1 MTFGPLALASVTAV
15 AALSFAR
22 VFSDATAALPA
33 LFAALVGHA
42 VMQLARR
49 ASWPAAATTVA
60 SFAGLTAIGVWAIA
74 PHTTVWGVPTP
85 ETASALGDRLVGGFS
100 ELSTASV
107 PVDPDSGV
115 VVLAALGAWLA
126 ASASEW
132 VAFRARATLA
142 AFIPATTL
150 FTITATLGTDQY
162 EALVTG
168 GFVAAALLFLL
179 THAPAQA
186 DETHAW
192 FRSPGLSLTPTPV
205 LWAGL
210 PLVVIAALVAPLLG
224 PRLPEAR
231 SAGLFDLT
239 PQDGPQT
246 RVTVSPLVDIR
257 DRLTRT
263 PRVDVFTV
271 AATRPAYWR
280 LAALETYDGQIWSS
294 LADYQSADSTLPA
307 GGSTDAAPSEEV
319 VQQFRISN
327 LAQFWLPA
335 AYRPVSI
342 DLPGARV
349 NPDSLTLL
357 TDQETAAGL
366 EYSVVS
372 QVPAYGPAD
381 LIRGG
386 GEIPRDVEPMLKLPP
401 GTSPV
406 VSQLA
411 REATAGTATDYEKA
425 LALQDWFRDNFTYS
439 EEAPAGHSGDRMT
452 DFLTVSRAGFC
463 EQFSASFA
471 VMARSLGIPARV
483 AVGFTPGTLDPDR
496 GVYQVTT
503 EEAHAWPE
511 VWIAPYGW
519 VAFEPTPTRS
529 NPSPADHT
537 GTYDPAAPYASA
549 EPDPDEA
556 TDPTAPPT
564 EDPTTEPSLDTE
576 LQPPEDGGGQL
587 AGEPWPRRLAVTAAL
602 LSILTVGVGLWWFRR
617 SSVRRTRRLRRLPP
631 RDSILVSWD
640 LLVQR
645 LRREGVPLP
654 SSLTPAECA
663 MAAAAHR
670 PELWAPMDRLRER
683 VELAAY
689 APVEPGPG
697 DLELVR
703 SLLREIDTLLSSPH
717 VEQAPAT
724 TAQP

>member
-15 AALSFAR
+15 AALSFVG
-22 VFSDATAALPA
+22 VFSEATAALPA

-42 VMQLARR
+42 VMQLARSAR
-49 ASWPAAATTVA
+49 WTPATTTVA
-60 SFAGLTAIGVWAIA
+60 SVAGLGAIGVWGIT
-74 PHTTVWGVPTP
+74 PHTTAWGIPTP
-85 ETASALGDRLVGGFS
+85 ETASVLGDRLAEGFS

-107 PVDPDSGV
+107 PVDPHSGV

-132 VAFRARATLA
+132 VAFRARATLSA
-142 AFIPATTL
+142 LIPAATL
-150 FTITATLGTDQY
+150 FTITAALGTDRY
-162 EALVTG
+162 EAVVTG

-192 FRSPGLSLTPTPV
+192 FRGRDTSLTPTPV

-210 PLVVIAALVAPLLG
+210 PLVLAAALVAPLLG

-231 SAGLFDLT
+231 SAGLLDLT
-239 PQDGPQT
+239 PQDGPRT

-263 PRVDVFTV
+263 PPVDVFTV
-271 AATRPAYWR
+271 TATRPAYWR
-280 LAALETYDGQIWSS
+280 MAALETYDGQIWSS
-294 LADYQSADSTLPA
+294 LADYESADSTLPP
-307 GGSTDAAPSEEV
+307 GGSTEAVPSEEV
-319 VQQFRISN
+319 VQQFRIGN

-349 NPDSLTLL
+349 NRDSLTLL

-366 EYSVVS
+366 EYSVTS
-372 QVPAYGPAD
+372 QVPGYGPAD
-381 LIRGG
+381 LSRGG
-386 GEIPRDVEPMLKLPP
+386 GEIPPDVEPMLELPADTP
-401 GTSPV
+401 PV

-411 REATAGTATDYEKA
+411 REATAGAVTDYEEA
-425 LALQDWFRDNFTYS
+425 LALQHWFRDNFTYS
-439 EEAPAGHSGDRMT
+439 EEVPAGHSGDHMT

-463 EQFSASFA
+463 EQFSSSFA

-529 NPSPADHT
+529 DPSPANHT
-537 GTYDPAAPYASA
+537 GTYDPTAPYASP
-549 EPDPDEA
+549 EPDPGEA
-556 TDPTAPPT
+556 TDVTAPPAN
-564 EDPTTEPSLDTE
+564 DPSEEPPLDTE
-576 LQPPEDGGGQL
+576 QLPPEDGGGRL
-587 AGEPWPRRLAVTAAL
+587 AGDPWPRRLAVGTAL
-602 LSILTVGVGLWWFRR
+602 LAVAGVGVGMWWFRR
-617 SSVRRTRRLRRLPP
+617 SRAERTRRLAKLPP
-631 RDSILVSWD
+631 RDSILVSWN
-640 LLVQR
+640 LLVAR
-645 LRREGVPLP
+645 LRREGVRVPP
-654 SSLTPAECA
+654 SLTPAESA
-663 MAAAAHR
+663 VVAAAHR
-670 PELWAPMDRLRER
+670 PELWVPMDRLRER

-697 DLELVR
+697 DLEAVR
-703 SLLREIDTLLSSPH
+703 RLLGEIDAVLSSPRADQGAANRQ
-717 VEQAPAT
+717 V
-724 TAQP
+724 

>member
-22 VFSDATAALPA
+22 VFSEATAALPA

-42 VMQLARR
+42 VIQLARR
-49 ASWPAAATTVA
+49 GTWGPATTVA
-60 SFAGLTAIGVWAIA
+60 ASLAGLGAVGVWAIA
-74 PHTTVWGVPTP
+74 PHTTAWGAPTP
-85 ETASALGDRLVGGFS
+85 ETVSVLGERLVEGFS

-107 PVDPDSGV
+107 PVDPHSGV
-115 VVLAALGAWLA
+115 VVLATLGTWLA
-126 ASASEW
+126 ATASDW

-142 AFIPATTL
+142 ALIPAATL
-150 FTITATLGTDQY
+150 FTITAALGTDQH
-162 EALVTG
+162 EAVVTA

-179 THAPAQA
+179 MHAPAQA
-186 DETHAW
+186 DQANAW
-192 FRSPGLSLTPTPV
+192 FRGRDASLSPRPV
-205 LWAGL
+205 LWAGV
-210 PLVVIAALVAPLLG
+210 PLVLVAALVAPLLG

-231 SAGLFDLT
+231 STGLLDLT
-239 PQDGPQT
+239 PQDGPRT
-246 RVTVSPLVDIR
+246 RVTVSPLIDIR

-263 PRVDVFTV
+263 PAVDVFTV

-280 LAALETYDGQIWSS
+280 MAALETYDGQIWSS
-294 LADYQSADSTLPA
+294 LADYESADSTLPP
-307 GGSTDAAPSEEV
+307 GGSTEAAPSEEV
-319 VQQFRISN
+319 VQRFRVSN

-372 QVPAYGPAD
+372 HVPAYGPAD
-381 LIRGG
+381 LTGSS
-386 GEIPRDVEPMLKLPP
+386 GEIPSDVEPMLELPADTP
-401 GTSPV
+401 PV
-406 VSQLA
+406 VPQLA
-411 REATAGTATDYEKA
+411 REATAGTVTDYEAA
-425 LALQDWFRDNFTYS
+425 LALQNWFRDNFSYS
-439 EEAPAGHSGDRMT
+439 EVVPAGHSGDRMT
-452 DFLTVSRAGFC
+452 DFLTVSRAGYC
-463 EQFSASFA
+463 EQFSAAFA
-471 VMARSLGIPARV
+471 VMARSLGVPARV

-529 NPSPADHT
+529 DPSPANHT
-537 GTYDPAAPYASA
+537 GTYDPTAPDAAPSS
-549 EPDPDEA
+549 DPGEA
-556 TDPTAPPT
+556 TDTTAPPAD
-564 EDPTTEPSLDTE
+564 DPSTEPPPETE
-576 LQPPEDGGGQL
+576 LLPPEDGGGQL
-587 AGEPWPRRLAVTAAL
+587 ADTPWPRRLALGAAL
-602 LSILTVGVGLWWFRR
+602 LAVLGVGGGMWWFRR
-617 SSVRRTRRLRRLPP
+617 SKAQRARRLATLPP

-645 LRREGVPLP
+645 LRREGIRVPA
-654 SSLTPAECA
+654 SLTPAESA
-663 MAAAAHR
+663 VVAAAHR
-670 PELWAPMDRLRER
+670 PELWAPMDRLREH

-697 DLELVR
+697 DLALVR
-703 SLLREIDTLLSSPH
+703 SLVGEIDAVLSSPRS
-717 VEQAPAT
+717 EQGAADRQ
-724 TAQP
+724 A